1 MRVWASLW
9 CITYVHMYVSI
20 YASLH
25 FDAANWPSKYLPSSL
40 IINENSILFFRYALI
55 IKTQTTSFP
64 KRRMFNAFSIKDL
77 ATGTTPV
84 SLQLPFCWCPLSTT
98 AIQSTYSSHT
108 EVPQL
113 LDSFPVFPLQ
123 ETINLF
129 LYYYWYF

>member
-1 MRVWASLW
+1 MRVWVSLR
-9 CITYVHMYVSI
+9 CIMYVHVYMSI

-40 IINENSILFFRYALI
+40 IINENS
-55 IKTQTTSFP
+55 TNSFP
-64 KRRMFNAFSIKDL
+64 KRIMFNAFSIKDL
-77 ATGTTPV
+77 AAGITPL
-84 SLQLPFCWCPLSTT
+84 SLQLPFCRCPLSTS
-98 AIQSTYSSHT
+98 AIQSTYSSHR